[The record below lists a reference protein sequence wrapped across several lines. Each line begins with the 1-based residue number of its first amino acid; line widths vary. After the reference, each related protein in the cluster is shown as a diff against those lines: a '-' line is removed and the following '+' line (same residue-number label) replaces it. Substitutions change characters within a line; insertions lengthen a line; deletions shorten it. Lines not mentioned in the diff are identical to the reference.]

1 MSTMTVAAPPARPAA
16 PAGPAG
22 ARSGAGTS
30 SVPFDAALAAVT
42 GTGADSA
49 QQPGPD
55 RSATEDATTTAPTVV
70 IPAVVAP
77 AVVAP
82 TVAVSVSLV
91 DPALLGALPVPTPV
105 PTVPVDAAAS
115 ATGAPTAPAAGATAL
130 APART
135 DVSSVAALAVPAAGR
150 TTTEDVA
157 GSAGTASVVPAP
169 VPSTPSSSTA
179 PAASGAATSSALP
192 TVTGVPGRA
201 LAAQPVGAATP
212 APADAAVDAPADA
225 PALTAAPATPTPGGG
240 LPAAAPQRDGAEA
253 VRPGQPAPAATAATT
268 GAPVVSTGP
277 ATGGRTGHG
286 ADRGPSGQGD
296 PGLPAVL
303 PTRGGETPFVVPTP
317 ASAAPATV
325 AGAATANAPAPLAQQ
340 LARPL
345 FTLAQAGPGEHVVTV
360 QVSPDALGPVT
371 VRAHVTAHG
380 MHVELFAASDAGR
393 DAVRQVLPD
402 LRRDAAG
409 SPVATTL
416 DLSSQNH
423 PDAQPGRDDR
433 RTPGGFRPEPGPE
446 ARPTTTA
453 PVTTRPTTVRSVG
466 LDVLA

>member
-1 MSTMTVAAPPARPAA
+1 MTVAAPPARPAA

-22 ARSGAGTS
+22 AHSGAGTS

-55 RSATEDATTTAPTVV
+55 RAGTEDATTTAPTV
-70 IPAVVAP
+70 AAP
-77 AVVAP
+77 IV
-82 TVAVSVSLV
+82 TVSASLV
-91 DPALLGALPVPTPV
+91 DPALLGALPVPAPA
-105 PTVPVDAAAS
+105 PTDLVDAAAS

-130 APART
+130 APAPAGAA
-135 DVSSVAALAVPAAGR
+135 VAALGVVAAGR
-150 TTTEDVA
+150 TTEEIA
-157 GSAGTASVVPAP
+157 GSAGSASVPPAPAP

-179 PAASGAATSSALP
+179 PAASGAASGAATSSPLTTA
-192 TVTGVPGRA
+192 TGMPGRVP
-201 LAAQPVGAATP
+201 AAQPVGPATP
-212 APADAAVDAPADA
+212 APADAPADA
-225 PALTAAPATPTPGGG
+225 PALAAAPATPTPGGG
-240 LPAAAPQRDGAEA
+240 LPAAAPQRDAAEA
-253 VRPGQPAPAATAATT
+253 VRPGQPAAAATAATT

-325 AGAATANAPAPLAQQ
+325 AGSATANAPAPLAQQ

-409 SPVATTL
+409 STVATTL

-433 RTPGGFRPEPGPE
+433 RTPGGFRPEAGPE

>member
-1 MSTMTVAAPPARPAA
+1 
-16 PAGPAG
+16 
-22 ARSGAGTS
+22 
-30 SVPFDAALAAVT
+30 
-42 GTGADSA
+42 
-49 QQPGPD
+49 
-55 RSATEDATTTAPTVV
+55 
-70 IPAVVAP
+70 
-77 AVVAP
+77 
-82 TVAVSVSLV
+82 
-91 DPALLGALPVPTPV
+91 
-105 PTVPVDAAAS
+105 
-115 ATGAPTAPAAGATAL
+115 
-130 APART
+130 
-135 DVSSVAALAVPAAGR
+135 
-150 TTTEDVA
+150 
-157 GSAGTASVVPAP
+157 
-169 VPSTPSSSTA
+169 
-179 PAASGAATSSALP
+179 
-192 TVTGVPGRA
+192 
-201 LAAQPVGAATP
+201 
-212 APADAAVDAPADA
+212 
-225 PALTAAPATPTPGGG
+225 
-240 LPAAAPQRDGAEA
+240 
-253 VRPGQPAPAATAATT
+253 
-268 GAPVVSTGP
+268 
-277 ATGGRTGHG
+277 
-286 ADRGPSGQGD
+286 
-296 PGLPAVL
+296 VL

-317 ASAAPATV
+317 ASTAPATV

-409 SPVATTL
+409 SAVVTTL

-433 RTPGGFRPEPGPE
+433 RTPAGFRPEAGPE